1 MHINRGVWAEINLNA
16 INNNIKVAK
25 ASLAG
30 GAKLC
35 AVVKADAYGH
45 GAVRVAQECL
55 AAGADFLA
63 VALLQEGVIL
73 RDAGIEAPIL
83 VLGSLVPEEAEAC
96 VAYDIA
102 HACYDEERLFA
113 LNEAAIK
120 LGKKAKIHIKLD
132 TGMHRIG
139 VKIEEAGKFAALA
152 KSLPGIEI
160 EGCFS
165 HFATADEESKAFSDL
180 QFARYQ
186 EGVKLIEEAGVT
198 IPIKHIAN
206 SAGIAEL
213 PQYHMDMARQGISLY
228 GMRPGDFPE
237 IYKDYQPAMIIKA
250 KIAYV
255 KELEEGEPVGYGRT
269 KYCERKTRVATL
281 GLGYADGFNRH
292 LSNKGYCI
300 VCGKKAPILGR
311 ICMDQSMIDI
321 TDIPEAKLGTEVIV
335 MGGPELPMEDV
346 AEIAG
351 TISHELCCD
360 INWRVPRVY
369 VRK

>member
-45 GAVRVAQECL
+45 GAVRVAQECM

-83 VLGSLVPEEAEAC
+83 VLGSLVAEEAETC
-96 VAYDIA
+96 VKYDIA
-102 HACYDEERLFA
+102 HACYDEARLLA
-113 LNEAAIK
+113 LNEAALK

-139 VKIEEAGKFAALA
+139 VKIEDAGKFAALA

-186 EGVKLIEEAGVT
+186 EGVKLIEAAGVQ

-213 PQYHMDMARQGISLY
+213 PQYHLDMARQGISLY

-237 IYKDYQPAMIIKA
+237 IYKDYEPAMIIKA
-250 KIAYV
+250 QIAFV
-255 KELEEGEPVGYGRT
+255 KELEAGEPVGYGRT

-292 LSNKGYCI
+292 LSNKGYCVI
-300 VCGKKAPILGR
+300 NGKKAPILGR
-311 ICMDQSMIDI
+311 ICMDQSMIDV
-321 TDIPEAKLGTEVIV
+321 TEIPEAQVGTEVIV
-335 MGGPELPMEDV
+335 MGGRDLPMEDV
-346 AEIAG
+346 AELAG
-351 TISHELCCD
+351 TNPHEICCD

>member
-83 VLGSLVPEEAEAC
+83 VLGSLVAEEAETC

-102 HACYDEERLFA
+102 HACYDEARLFA
-113 LNEAAIK
+113 LNEAALK

-139 VKIEEAGKFAALA
+139 VKIEDAGRFAALA

-165 HFATADEESKAFSDL
+165 HFATADEDSKAFSDL

-213 PQYHMDMARQGISLY
+213 PQYHMDMGRQGISLY
-228 GMRPGDFPE
+228 GIRPGDFPE

-250 KIAYV
+250 QIAFV
-255 KELEEGEPVGYGRT
+255 KELEAGEPIGYGRT
-269 KYCERKTRVATL
+269 KYCERKTRVATI

-311 ICMDQSMIDI
+311 ICMDQSMIDV
-321 TDIPEAKLGTEVIV
+321 TDIPEAELGTEVIV
-335 MGGPELPMEDV
+335 MGGPLLPMEDV
-346 AEIAG
+346 AELAG
-351 TISHELCCD
+351 TNPHEICCD